1 MGGVGFY
8 TCFLGACPTV
18 LEDINVALTNIPIE
32 GNTELGQHV
41 TNKVVEVSGSRKA
54 IKKGRWEGKIEEEGW
69 HLNNIERGKGDESL
83 GAIFESLHDKIEI
96 V

>member
-8 TCFLGACPTV
+8 TCFLGACSTG
-18 LEDINVALTNIPIE
+18 LEDINVALTNIPIK

-54 IKKGRWEGKIEEEGW
+54 IKKRQMGGENR
-69 HLNNIERGKGDESL
+69 RGVALK
-83 GAIFESLHDKIEI
+83 
-96 V
+96 